1 MKPAKLAFAG
11 VLAALVAFPT
21 PAWAIFCVNEGPT
34 APKTFV
40 EEGGRSVLKVDEEL
54 QNRMDTQRLREI
66 GVPARSVERWNGCMR
81 AFVKTEDG
89 RQIMEFYDPVTLRKL
104 Q

>member
-1 MKPAKLAFAG
+1 MKPAKLALVG
-11 VLAALVAFPT
+11 VLTALVALPT

-40 EEGGRSVLKVDEEL
+40 DEGGRSRLQVDTEL
-54 QNRMDTQRLREI
+54 QSRMDTQRLREI
-66 GVPARSVERWNGCMR
+66 GVQAKSVERWNGCMR
-81 AFVKTEDG
+81 AFVETADG
-89 RQIMEFYDPVTLRKL
+89 RNIMEFYDPATLRKL

>member
-1 MKPAKLAFAG
+1 MKPAKLAVAG

-21 PAWAIFCVNEGPT
+21 PAWAIFCTNEGPT

-40 EEGGRSVLKVDEEL
+40 EEGGRSVLRVDEEL
-54 QNRMDTQRLREI
+54 QDRMDTQRLREI

-81 AFVKTEDG
+81 AFVETADG
-89 RQIMEFYDPVTLRKL
+89 GQIMEFYDPVTLRRL